1 MASVL
6 GLHLNNSFSNGQDN
20 VTYIAHNI
28 VEETKLQDVMSIL
41 QDMFKTQVV
50 LSVFKI
56 DSLYFVKF
64 CILERENETKIDSTC
79 YSYTEMWSTEL

>member
-6 GLHLNNSFSNGQDN
+6 GLHLNSFSNGQDN

-56 DSLYFVKF
+56 DKPVF
-64 CILERENETKIDSTC
+64 CKILHFRKRK
-79 YSYTEMWSTEL
+79 